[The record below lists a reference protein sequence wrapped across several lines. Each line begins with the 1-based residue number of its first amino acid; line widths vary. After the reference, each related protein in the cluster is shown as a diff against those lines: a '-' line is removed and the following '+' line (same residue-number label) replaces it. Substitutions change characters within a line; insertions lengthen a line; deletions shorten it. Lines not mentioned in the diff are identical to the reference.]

1 MPKKATRKNF
11 KLPEL
16 VIEEQKALETVTPE
30 GNDNRNLD
38 ANQNIV
44 ENGNNN
50 GFVPLM
56 K

>member
-1 MPKKATRKNF
+1 MPKKAIRKNF

-30 GNDNRNLD
+30 GNDNLNLD
-38 ANQNIV
+38 VNP
-44 ENGNNN
+44 NGNNS